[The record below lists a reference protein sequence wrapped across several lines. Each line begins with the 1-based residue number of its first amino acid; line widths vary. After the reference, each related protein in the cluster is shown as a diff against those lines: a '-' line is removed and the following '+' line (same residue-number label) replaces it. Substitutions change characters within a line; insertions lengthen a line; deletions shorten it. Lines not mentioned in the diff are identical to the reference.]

1 MSRGRDSAPTPTVK
15 TGSFSADWTPLFPS
29 AKVTITFAAS
39 AGSLQP
45 STAQLGGG
53 VDKNALAPPVLFDNG
68 TVNNTNP
75 FAGASVAPGTV
86 ASIYG
91 LNLATAT
98 VSPGILPLPTLFS
111 GTSVV
116 VGGIAAPL
124 YFLSNGQ
131 LNVQIPSELKTNQ
144 HYQVAVSV
152 NNAFAV
158 LPGGITV
165 VGTAPGVSAFPDGR
179 LIAQH
184 SDFTLVDTARPARAG
199 ESLVMYLTGM
209 GPTNPPVATGAQSP
223 SAQPALVVT
232 QPIVTIGGD
241 RAAVLFAGLT
251 PGGIGLYQINFT
263 VPAGS
268 RGGDLDVVVSQ
279 AGVLSNVTKLFVAK

>member
-1 MSRGRDSAPTPTVK
+1 
-15 TGSFSADWTPLFPS
+15 
-29 AKVTITFAAS
+29 
-39 AGSLQP
+39 
-45 STAQLGGG
+45 
-53 VDKNALAPPVLFDNG
+53 
-68 TVNNTNP
+68 
-75 FAGASVAPGTV
+75 
-86 ASIYG
+86 

-184 SDFTLVDTARPARAG
+184 GDFTLVDDAKPARPG

-209 GPTNPPVATGAQSP
+209 GPTNPSVATGAQSP
-223 SAQPALVVT
+223 SAPPAVVVT
-232 QPIVTIGGD
+232 QPVVTVDGQI
-241 RAAVLFAGLT
+241 ATVLFAGLT
-251 PGGIGLYQINFT
+251 PGGIGLYQVNFT
-263 VPAGS
+263 VPSTARS
-268 RGGDLDVVVSQ
+268 GDLEVVVKQ
-279 AGVLSNVTKLFVAK
+279 GNVAANSTKLKVQQ